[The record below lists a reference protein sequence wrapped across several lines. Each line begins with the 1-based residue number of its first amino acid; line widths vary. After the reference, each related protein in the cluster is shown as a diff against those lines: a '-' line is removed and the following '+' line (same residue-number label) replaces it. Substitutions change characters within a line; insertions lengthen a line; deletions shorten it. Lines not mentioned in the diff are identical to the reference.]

1 MARPRIRICNLYPE
15 IMNIYG
21 DRGNL
26 IAAVQRARWHGLEP
40 EVVDVTL
47 GDRVDFAAFDLL
59 LIGGGQDREQQIIAQ
74 DLAQGKGASLAE
86 AIRGGLAVLAIC
98 GGYQLLGRYYRTAAG
113 EELPGVGVFDCWTE
127 ASQDRMIGNV
137 VIESDLFDPPATLV
151 GFENHSGKTY
161 LGPGARPLGRV
172 LRGHGNNGRDGYEGL
187 VYKSAIGTY
196 LHGSLLP
203 KNPHLTDWLLQRA
216 LDRRYGG
223 QVRLGRLDD
232 ALEQQAHAAV
242 VQRVLGRR

>member
-1 MARPRIRICNLYPE
+1 VPEVRLRICNLYPE

-40 EVVDVTL
+40 EVTDVTL

-59 LIGGGQDREQQIIAQ
+59 LIGGGQDREQQLIAR
-74 DLAQGKGASLAE
+74 DLAEGKGAGLAD
-86 AIRGGLAVLAIC
+86 AIHGGLPVLAVC
-98 GGYQLLGRYYRTAAG
+98 GSYQLLGRYYRTADG
-113 EELPGVGVFDCWTE
+113 EELPGVGVLDAWTE
-127 ASQDRMIGNV
+127 ASPDRMIGNV
-137 VIESDLFDPPATLV
+137 VVETDLLGQPATLV

-161 LGPGARPLGRV
+161 LGPTARPLGRV
-172 LRGHGNNGRDGYEGL
+172 LRGHGNNGRDGLEGL
-187 VYKSAIGTY
+187 VYKNAIGTY

-232 ALEQQAHAAV
+232 ALEERAHAAV
-242 VQRVLGRR
+242 VQRMLGRR